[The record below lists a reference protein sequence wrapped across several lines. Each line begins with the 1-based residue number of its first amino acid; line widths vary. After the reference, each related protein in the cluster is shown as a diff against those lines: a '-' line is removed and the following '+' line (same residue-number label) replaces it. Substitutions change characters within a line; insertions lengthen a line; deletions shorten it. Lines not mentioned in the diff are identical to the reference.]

1 MALSQQNIV
10 CSIPLRAK
18 KTQIPAPP
26 SAWKQMGSALPHFAQ
41 PAAPFWGKK
50 GGRPGLLHFL
60 SLSLARTESVLL
72 RQSRAGK
79 NEGRQPAAAAGLNL
93 LFWLQSFVFYYVSAS
108 CVCVLRVWQRHGR
121 VCMYELFLR
130 PRRLHERARGCG
142 WITPRFSPAAA
153 AGRGG

>member
-60 SLSLARTESVLL
+60 SLSLAPRVYYCVKAAPERMREGSQQR
-72 RQSRAGK
+72 RQD
-79 NEGRQPAAAAGLNL
+79 
-93 LFWLQSFVFYYVSAS
+93 
-108 CVCVLRVWQRHGR
+108 
-121 VCMYELFLR
+121 
-130 PRRLHERARGCG
+130 
-142 WITPRFSPAAA
+142 
-153 AGRGG
+153 